1 MANITIAA
9 PFTLEIKG
17 DCFINARPTDKRAE
31 VQVGDVSSFT
41 YTLGEDTANLPTS
54 GSANS
59 NASTA
64 SANLTA
70 LDDTDTGGA
79 PTEPFKCSF
88 NTGTAA
94 RVPATG
100 SPYIVSISSVDED
113 LIISGAAS
121 AGSFES
127 GGVVVLDGG
136 SGSPTH
142 PE

>member
-17 DCFINARPTDKRAE
+17 DCFIDAAPTDKRAAVE
-31 VQVGDVSSFT
+31 VGDVSSFT
-41 YTLGEDTANLPTS
+41 YSLGEKTYNLPTS
-54 GSANS
+54 GSAS
-59 NASTA
+59 SQASTA
-64 SANLTA
+64 SANLAA
-70 LDDTDTGGA
+70 LSDTGGGTA
-79 PTEPFKCSF
+79 PTEPFTLSF

-94 RVPATG
+94 RVPASG

-121 AGSFES
+121 AGSYES